1 MAYNYE
7 YPYTDTYR
15 YNSDWI
21 LKTIKELRIEWEKVK
36 SDWNSLRDFVENYF
50 KNLDVSEEVFT
61 VLNNW
66 LNDGTLERI
75 ISMYVNH
82 LQSYSQII
90 ESNVD
95 YPTGT
100 NFMIMFGADVFPFVV
115 TDAEESISYPLKNGK
130 YITYRI
136 EQKDEIK
143 VTVLSGFSDL
153 SDKMQTLLDA
163 GYVNFYLPRGL
174 YSLSLDLPVYSNIR
188 GDINDYTGV
197 SSKNGSYIF
206 KLNGDSI
213 RLEDMYLYGARDTG
227 ISALKSD
234 IGSGSSFSEFR
245 NLHFNGLYIH
255 MDFQGSH
262 IWCRF
267 EGCRMES
274 AGYASMFVRGTNTT
288 FFNNNSFMNC
298 RFNNNIMPI
307 NIDLQAINCFA
318 VSFYSCNVEYNTGA
332 FGISGTCA
340 FYGCYFEGNAG
351 LTIRLPRTALFS
363 GTCFINENNLINT
376 ELTLAKKTFIS
387 CWNHNSTNIYDN
399 DANVEKLGCN
409 F

>member
-7 YPYTDTYR
+7 YPYTDSYR

-21 LKTIKELRIEWEKVK
+21 LKTIKELAEEWKKVET
-36 SDWNSLRDFVENYF
+36 DWNSLREFVENYF
-50 KNLDVSEEVFT
+50 KTLDLTDEVEKI
-61 VLNNW
+61 LNKW
-66 LNDGTLERI
+66 LDDGTIERI

-82 LQSYSQII
+82 LQTYAQII
-90 ESNVD
+90 SSTVD

-100 NFMIMFGADVFPFVV
+100 NFMILFGYDVFPMVV
-115 TDAEESISYPLKNGK
+115 TDTEESISYPLKNGK
-130 YITYRI
+130 FITYKI

-143 VTVLSGFSDL
+143 VTVLSGFPDL
-153 SDKMQTLLDA
+153 SNKMQTLLDA

-174 YSLSLDLPVYSNIR
+174 YALSLDLPIYSNIR

-197 SSKNGSYIF
+197 TSKNGTYIF
-206 KLNGDSI
+206 KLTGDSI
-213 RLEDMYLYGARDTG
+213 RLEDMYLYGAKDSS
-227 ISALKSD
+227 ISALKSET
-234 IGSGSSFSEFR
+234 GSGSSFSEFR

-274 AGYASMFVRGTNTT
+274 AGYASMFVRGTNAT

-298 RFNNNIMPI
+298 RFNNNNTPI
-307 NIDLQAINCFA
+307 NIDLLATNCFSI
-318 VSFYSCNVEYNTGA
+318 SFYSSNIEYNTGSMN
-332 FGISGTCA
+332 ISGTCA
-340 FYGCYFEGNAG
+340 FYGSYFEGNTG
-351 LTIRLPRTALFS
+351 LTVTLPRTALFS
-363 GTCFINENNLINT
+363 GTCFINENNLIKT
-376 ELTLAKKTFIS
+376 PIALGKKTFVS
-387 CWNHNSTNIYDN
+387 CWNYNSTNIYDN